1 MTEVGNVYGES
12 LYELA
17 KEENLTKLI
26 GEQLTVL
33 QTSFQQEPDFIRLLS
48 SPSLTKVERCQ
59 ILDDSFRGKVHTY
72 LLNFLKILTEKG
84 YMRYFSDCCDAYME
98 HFDQDNG
105 ILPVTAVTAVAMD
118 QGQMTRLADKLSGIT
133 GKRIQ
138 LQNRIDPSVLGGV
151 RLDYDGKRLD
161 DTVAHRLDAIRGL
174 LKNTVL

>member
-26 GEQLTVL
+26 GDQLAVL
-33 QTSFQQEPDFIRLLS
+33 QQAFRQEPDFIRLLS
-48 SPSLTKVERCQ
+48 SPNLTKAERCR
-59 ILDDSFRGKVHTY
+59 IVDSSFRGRLQPY

-84 YMRYFSDCCDAYME
+84 YMRHFSDCCSAYRD
-98 HFDQDNG
+98 HYNKDHN
-105 ILPVTAVTAVAMD
+105 ILPVTATTPQPLNRD
-118 QGQMTRLADKLSGIT
+118 QVQRLTEKLSSLT
-133 GKRIQ
+133 GKTVQ
-138 LQNRIDPSVLGGV
+138 LHNQLDPSVIGGV

-161 DTVAHRLDAIRGL
+161 DTVANRMDAIRNL